1 VQRLELNHDTI
12 GPVSRGHPWVYR
24 SGLKGQPHS
33 PGTPVQLMDSRNK
46 TVGFGLTDEG
56 EISVRVLGRYPE
68 PLPKLIARRVE
79 EAMAARTL
87 LLPAQTSAF
96 RVVNGAGDGLP
107 GLVVDRYGSLAVVR
121 LYGRCW
127 EPWLDDIT
135 EAVRQLDGII
145 SVLRRYGVRR
155 VDDRKGA
162 EVLHGPRP
170 AESMVVE
177 EAGMKFL
184 VRPYVG
190 QKTGLFLD
198 QRAHRIQIGR
208 ISGSRQEVVNLF
220 AYTGGFSVYAA
231 AAGAKRVTTVDI
243 SEQAVADA
251 RENFRLNDLSVAQHR
266 FVVTDVF
273 KWTAGEDKPDLLI
286 CDPPS
291 LSRSAK
297 SDGNAA
303 IAYRDLATR
312 CGREVPGGGLLATAS
327 CTARLSQPRWEQA
340 IGDGLR
346 KAGRWSWMWR
356 AAEPMD
362 HPVSV
367 HHNEGR
373 YLKFA
378 LLRRRR

>member
-1 VQRLELNHDTI
+1 MQRLELTADTI
-12 GPVSRGHPWVYR
+12 GPVGRGHPWVYR
-24 SGLKGQPHS
+24 SGLKETPHS
-33 PGTPVQLMDSRNK
+33 PGTPVQLMDGRGK
-46 TVGFGLTDEG
+46 AVGFGLTDEG
-56 EISVRVLGRYPE
+56 DISVRVLGRYPE
-68 PLPKLIARRVE
+68 PLPRLIAARIK
-79 EAMAARTL
+79 EAAASRAIL
-87 LLPAQTSAF
+87 IPAQTNTF
-96 RVVNGAGDGLP
+96 RVINGAGDGLP
-107 GLVVDRYGSLAVVR
+107 GLVVDRYGGVAVVR

-135 EAVRQLDGII
+135 AAVSQLDGIVSI
-145 SVLRRYGVRR
+145 LRRYGVRR
-155 VDDRKGA
+155 VDNRKGA
-162 EVLHGPRP
+162 DVLHGPRP
-170 AESMVVE
+170 SESFVVE

-184 VRPYVG
+184 VRPYIG

-208 ISGSRQEVVNLF
+208 ISGSHKEVVNLF
-220 AYTGGFSVYAA
+220 GYTGGFSVYAA
-231 AAGAKRVTTVDI
+231 AAGAARVTTVDI
-243 SEQAVADA
+243 SEAAIADA
-251 RENFRLNDLSVAQHR
+251 RENFRLNGLPVDRHR

-273 KWTAGEDKPDLLI
+273 KWTAGDEKPDLLI

-297 SDGNAA
+297 SDNKAA
-303 IAYRDLATR
+303 VAYRDLATR
-312 CGREVPGGGLLATAS
+312 CGREVPSGGLLATAS

-346 KAGRWSWMWR
+346 KAGRWSWLWR

-362 HPVSV
+362 HPVSA

-378 LLRRRR
+378 ILRRRH